1 MHRQLRNLT
10 GTAAVLLSLAAVSA
24 AAHPHGHGH
33 GHGHRAYHHYYPP
46 HVTYHP
52 GWSVCFGTHGRRHRR
67 SGPFHHLDLCV
78 GDVYPRHWVGGHR
91 HRAAHRHSHRHGHG
105 HRHRRGHRHW

>member
-1 MHRQLRNLT
+1 MHRQLLTLT

-24 AAHPHGHGH
+24 TAHPHGHGH
-33 GHGHRAYHHYYPP
+33 RGYHHPYPPP

-67 SGPFHHLDLCV
+67 AGPFHHLDLCV
-78 GDVYPRHWVGGHR
+78 GNAYRTHWVGRHGHR
-91 HRAAHRHSHRHGHG
+91 RPHWRGHRHGHG
-105 HRHRRGHRHW
+105 HRHW